1 MIPTDNINHKDE
13 IITLNWRI
21 KYQYASCLIIDV
33 KEILTLWYP
42 FQLFAF
48 NKMSTATKI
57 FLILSVLGIFMD
69 VTEGCGPNGMCTI
82 ISGCN
87 DKQYC
92 YRRHCTPKGDRLSS
106 CIYGFQQNTCLS
118 GLSCKCNSKLCDAA
132 AITSELGNGLGGL
145 GIPDLGSAISSCCR
159 CA

>member
-1 MIPTDNINHKDE
+1 M
-13 IITLNWRI
+13 
-21 KYQYASCLIIDV
+21 
-33 KEILTLWYP
+33 LTVWYP
-42 FQLFAF
+42 FQLFTF

-57 FLILSVLGIFMD
+57 FIILSVLGIVMD
-69 VTEGCGPNGMCTI
+69 MTEGCGPNGMCTI

-118 GLSCKCNSKLCDAA
+118 GLSCTCNSKLCDAA